1 MKIKGYFALFI
12 AVPMLYA
19 CSKASLLDGVAFYY
33 ESVNG
38 KAVEGPEVPVSG
50 DSFDEIKENDFI
62 RTADEP
68 VSTFSVDADGAAYAY
83 MRRCLKGSVLPVP
96 NSVRIEE
103 YLNYFTF
110 DYAEPKGAETLAV
123 NAEIASCPW
132 QEGHA
137 LLRLGLKGK
146 SLSDSQIPD
155 ANYIFLIDT
164 SGSMSGLFALNQA
177 MASAS
182 YRMFVSPIRWLIF
195 CLMPA

>member
-68 VSTFSVDADGAAYAY
+68 VSTDRKSV
-83 MRRCLKGSVLPVP
+83 V
-96 NSVRIEE
+96 
-103 YLNYFTF
+103 
-110 DYAEPKGAETLAV
+110 
-123 NAEIASCPW
+123 
-132 QEGHA
+132 
-137 LLRLGLKGK
+137 
-146 SLSDSQIPD
+146 
-155 ANYIFLIDT
+155 
-164 SGSMSGLFALNQA
+164 
-177 MASAS
+177 
-182 YRMFVSPIRWLIF
+182 
-195 CLMPA
+195 